1 MTVLRRYRQRVL
13 IGLVLSIG
21 FDVGASSGVRAA
33 GQAAQ
38 PPPPAIQLQ
47 TPGGLYIR
55 KNVKTFLDFKRERAV
70 LQRYD
75 FSCGAAALATL
86 MQSYYKL
93 NVTEAS
99 IVVYIIHMR
108 GAEEAVKRY
117 KEKKGFSLLD
127 LKLAA
132 QSAGFRC
139 PAYRDMTLADLVAL
153 DQPAIVPIRTRSF
166 DHFVLFRGVEGDRVY
181 LSDPVAGNVT
191 MKAGNF
197 IAIWHG
203 GIGMV
208 FESKT
213 GLKPVGW
220 KPDRAT
226 QGFYVPQDMVRTLSA
241 PSGLGFQPKLAGEF

>member
-1 MTVLRRYRQRVL
+1 VTVFRRFQQPIL
-13 IGLVLSIG
+13 IGLVLSTGIG
-21 FDVGASSGVRAA
+21 VGLPIGVKAAS
-33 GQAAQ
+33 QAAQ
-38 PPPPAIQLQ
+38 PPTPTIQVQ
-47 TPGGLYIR
+47 TAGGLYIH
-55 KNVKTFLDFKRERAV
+55 KTVKTFLDFKRERAV

-86 MQSYYKL
+86 MQCYYKL
-93 NVTEAS
+93 NVSEAS
-99 IVVYIIHMR
+99 IVLYIIHMR
-108 GAEEAVKRY
+108 GAEQAVKRY

-127 LKLAA
+127 LKMAA

-153 DQPAIVPIRTRSF
+153 NEPAIVPIRTRSF

-181 LSDPVAGNVT
+181 LADPVAGNVT
-191 MKAGNF
+191 MKAANF
-197 IAIWHG
+197 VAIWHG

-208 FESKT
+208 FESTK

-220 KPDRAT
+220 KPNKST
-226 QGFYVPQDMVRTLSA
+226 QGFYVPQDMVRTLLT